1 MLNKITEDEAI
12 TLIEKLLL
20 INNANF
26 KGHEKLLINFED
38 ESNNYISEVF
48 FSQNNFIKTLFSFI
62 NVKPA
67 ENNDINNKTLLDLK
81 NIKNLIIKKKYAK
94 SIQLLSSIDNE
105 KKYFIQTFEQ
115 LYIGKDFYSNLEEI
129 TNND

>member
-1 MLNKITEDEAI
+1 M
-12 TLIEKLLL
+12 
-20 INNANF
+20 
-26 KGHEKLLINFED
+26 
-38 ESNNYISEVF
+38 
-48 FSQNNFIKTLFSFI
+48 
-62 NVKPA
+62 
-67 ENNDINNKTLLDLK
+67 LDLK

-105 KKYFIQTFEQ
+105 KKYFIQTLEQ